1 MRDPKGFL
9 TLRRTTPGRQAV
21 EERVRHWREF
31 YGPVPEA
38 SVRAQG
44 ARCMD
49 CGVPFCQGDTGCPV
63 RNVIPEWNDLVSR
76 GEWRSALDSLQA
88 TNNFPELTGRL
99 CPAPCESAC
108 VLGLVNEPVA
118 IRHIE
123 QTIADRGFAEGWVVP
138 RPPRRATGFSVA
150 VIGSGPAG
158 LAAAQ
163 QLRRSGHDVVVFEK
177 DERVGGLLRYGIP
190 EFKLEK
196 SVLQLRVDQLE
207 AEGVQFRTGISVG
220 EDIAV
225 DELRT
230 QFDAVCVATGAG
242 AARDLDVPG
251 RELSGIHLAMDFLV
265 AQNRRLEIAQL
276 SDRAPDTG
284 YRIPDTGYRTP
295 GTGYRVPDADIDA
308 RDRRVVI
315 IGGGDTGSDC
325 AGTCVRQG
333 ARSVRQFELLPQPPA
348 GRAATTPWPLWPMQ
362 LRTSHA
368 HEEGCDREWSVA
380 TTAFSG
386 ENGRVQKLHGA
397 RLERR
402 VFADGRTDFARM
414 AGTEFE
420 LDADLVLLAMGFTGP
435 VKSQLLVDLGVE
447 LDARGNIA
455 TDHAHRTSVPGVF
468 SAGDARRGAS
478 LIVWAIR
485 EGRDAAEAI
494 NAWLSNPGNNRQL
507 PQMLGGVIE
516 RSG

>member
-1 MRDPKGFL
+1 MADPKAFL
-9 TLRRTTPGRQAV
+9 TLRRATPERQAV
-21 EERVRHWREF
+21 EERVHHWGEF
-31 YGPVPEA
+31 YRPAPESA
-38 SVRAQG
+38 VKTQA

-63 RNVIPEWNDLVSR
+63 RNVIPEWNGLVQR
-76 GEWRSALDSLQA
+76 GDWREALDSLEA

-123 QTIADRGFAEGWVVP
+123 QTIADRGFAEGWITP
-138 RPPRRATGFSVA
+138 RPPRRSTGFSIA

-163 QLRRSGHDVVVFEK
+163 QLRRAGHKVVVFEK

-196 SVLQLRVDQLE
+196 SVLDLRLSQLE
-207 AEGVQFRTGISVG
+207 AEGVQFCTGVDVG
-220 EDIAV
+220 EEITAA
-225 DELRT
+225 ELRAR
-230 QFDAVCVATGAG
+230 FDAICVATGAG
-242 AARDLDVPG
+242 AARDLQVPG
-251 RELSGIHLAMDFLV
+251 RELDGIHLAMDYLTS
-265 AQNRRLEIAQL
+265 QNRRLEGGSL
-276 SDRAPDTG
+276 FEME
-284 YRIPDTGYRTP
+284 
-295 GTGYRVPDADIDA
+295 IDA

-333 ARSVRQFELLPQPPA
+333 ALSVKQFELLPQPPRD
-348 GRAATTPWPLWPMQ
+348 RAATTPWPFWPMQ

-368 HEEGCDREWSVA
+368 HEEGTERDWSVA

-386 ENGRVQKLHGA
+386 EHGRVQRLHAA
-397 RLERR
+397 RLDRR
-402 VFADGRTDFARM
+402 SFADGRTEYAQVP
-414 AGTEFE
+414 GTEFE
-420 LDADLVLLAMGFTGP
+420 LEADLVLLAMGFTGP
-435 VKSQLLVDLGVE
+435 LKSRLLVDLGVE
-447 LDARGNIA
+447 LDGRGNIA
-455 TDHAHRTSVPGVF
+455 ADRSHRTSVPGVF
-468 SAGDARRGAS
+468 AAGDAHRGAS

-485 EGRDAAEAI
+485 EGRDAADGI
-494 NAWLSNPGNNRQL
+494 NAWLRAGRLQ
-507 PQMLGGVIE
+507 G
-516 RSG
+516 

>member
-1 MRDPKGFL
+1 
-9 TLRRTTPGRQAV
+9 
-21 EERVRHWREF
+21 
-31 YGPVPEA
+31 
-38 SVRAQG
+38 
-44 ARCMD
+44 
-49 CGVPFCQGDTGCPV
+49 V
-63 RNVIPEWNDLVSR
+63 RNIIPEWNGLVQR
-76 GEWRSALDSLQA
+76 GEWREALESLQA

-138 RPPRRATGFSVA
+138 RPPRRNSGFKVA
-150 VIGSGPAG
+150 VVGSGPAG

-163 QLRRSGHDVVVFEK
+163 QLRRAGHTVVVFEK
-177 DERVGGLLRYGIP
+177 NERVGGLLRYGIP

-196 SVLQLRVDQLE
+196 SVLDLRLTQLE
-207 AEGVQFRTGISVG
+207 AEGVRFRTGIDVG
-220 EDIAV
+220 EDITAQ
-225 DELRT
+225 ELRAE
-230 QFDAVCVATGAG
+230 FDAVCVATGAG

-251 RELSGIHLAMDFLV
+251 RPLEGVHLAMDFLTS
-265 AQNRRLEIAQL
+265 QNRRLA
-276 SDRAPDTG
+276 G
-284 YRIPDTGYRTP
+284 
-295 GTGYRVPDADIDA
+295 DAFTETVSDA

-348 GRAATTPWPLWPMQ
+348 GRASTTPWPLWPMQ

-386 ENGRVQKLHGA
+386 EDGRVQRIHAA
-397 RLERR
+397 RLERQ
-402 VFADGRTDFARM
+402 VFADGHTDYARLPGTDF
-414 AGTEFE
+414 E
-420 LDADLVLLAMGFTGP
+420 LEADLVLLAMGFTGP
-435 VKSQLLVDLGVE
+435 VKSRLLVDLAVE
-447 LDARGNIA
+447 LDGRGSIA
-455 TDHAHRTSVPGVF
+455 TDGAHRTSVPGVF
-468 SAGDARRGAS
+468 AAGDAHRGAS

-485 EGRDAAEAI
+485 EGRDAADSI
-494 NAWLSNPGNNRQL
+494 DSWLRAG
-507 PQMLGGVIE
+507 
-516 RSG
+516 

>member
-9 TLRRTTPGRQAV
+9 TLRRATPGRQAV

-31 YGPVPEA
+31 YGPVPESA
-38 SVRAQG
+38 VRTQG

-123 QTIADRGFAEGWVVP
+123 QTIADRGFAEGWVTP
-138 RPPRRATGFSVA
+138 RPPRRATGFRVA
-150 VIGSGPAG
+150 VVGSGPAG

-163 QLRRSGHDVVVFEK
+163 QLRRFGHEVVVFEK
-177 DERVGGLLRYGIP
+177 SERVGGLLRYGIP

-196 SVLQLRVDQLE
+196 SVLDLRLSQLE
-207 AEGVQFRTGISVG
+207 AEGVRFRTGIDVGVDVSVG
-220 EDIAV
+220 EIRA
-225 DELRT
+225 E
-230 QFDAVCVATGAG
+230 FEAVCIATGAG

-251 RELSGIHLAMDFLV
+251 RELAGVQLAMEFLT
-265 AQNRRLEIAQL
+265 AQNRRLERETLPVTRFPLPVARYPL
-276 SDRAPDTG
+276 PENDW
-284 YRIPDTGYRTP
+284 
-295 GTGYRVPDADIDA
+295 DA

-333 ARSVRQFELLPQPPA
+333 ARSVRQFELLPAPPA
-348 GRAATTPWPLWPMQ
+348 SRAASTPWPLWPMQ
-362 LRTSHA
+362 LRKSHA

-386 ENGRVQKLHGA
+386 DNGHVKRIHAV
-397 RLERR
+397 RLERQ

-414 AGTEFE
+414 PGTEFE
-420 LDADLVLLAMGFTGP
+420 LEADLVLLAMGFTGP
-435 VKSQLLVDLGVE
+435 VKGKLLVDLAVN
-447 LDARGNIA
+447 LDSRGNIA
-455 TDHAHRTSVPGVF
+455 ADHEHRTSVPGVF
-468 SAGDARRGAS
+468 TAGDARRGAS

-485 EGRDAAEAI
+485 EGRDAADSI
-494 NAWLSNPGNNRQL
+494 NRWLTRNPVNGTV
-507 PQMLGGVIE
+507 PPG
-516 RSG
+516 

>member
-1 MRDPKGFL
+1 MED
-9 TLRRTTPGRQAV
+9 
-21 EERVRHWREF
+21 RVRHWREF

-38 SVRAQG
+38 AVRTQA

-49 CGVPFCQGDTGCPV
+49 CGVPFCQGDSGCPV
-63 RNVIPEWNDLVSR
+63 RNIIPEWNGLVQR
-76 GEWRSALDSLQA
+76 GEWREALESLQA

-138 RPPRRATGFSVA
+138 RPPRRNSGFKVA
-150 VIGSGPAG
+150 VVGSGPAG

-163 QLRRSGHDVVVFEK
+163 QLRRAGHTVVVFEK
-177 DERVGGLLRYGIP
+177 NERVGGLLRYGIP

-196 SVLQLRVDQLE
+196 SVLDLRLTQLE
-207 AEGVQFRTGISVG
+207 AEGVRFRTGIDVG
-220 EDIAV
+220 EDITAQ
-225 DELRT
+225 ELRAE
-230 QFDAVCVATGAG
+230 FDAVCVATGAG

-251 RELSGIHLAMDFLV
+251 RPLEGVHLAMDFLTS
-265 AQNRRLEIAQL
+265 QNRRLA
-276 SDRAPDTG
+276 G
-284 YRIPDTGYRTP
+284 
-295 GTGYRVPDADIDA
+295 DAFTETVSDA

-348 GRAATTPWPLWPMQ
+348 GRAPTTPWPLWPMQ

-386 ENGRVQKLHGA
+386 EDGRVQRIHAA
-397 RLERR
+397 RLERQ
-402 VFADGRTDFARM
+402 VFADGHTDYARLPGTDF
-414 AGTEFE
+414 E
-420 LDADLVLLAMGFTGP
+420 LEADLVLLAMGFTGP
-435 VKSQLLVDLGVE
+435 VKSRLLVDLAVE
-447 LDARGNIA
+447 LDGRGSIA
-455 TDHAHRTSVPGVF
+455 TDGAHRTSVPGVF
-468 SAGDARRGAS
+468 AAGDAHRGAS

-485 EGRDAAEAI
+485 EGRDAADSI
-494 NAWLSNPGNNRQL
+494 DSWLRAG
-507 PQMLGGVIE
+507 
-516 RSG
+516 

>member
-9 TLRRTTPGRQAV
+9 TLRRATPGRQAV

-38 SVRAQG
+38 AVRTQA

-63 RNVIPEWNDLVSR
+63 RNIIPEWNDLVSR
-76 GEWRSALDSLQA
+76 GEWHDALESLHS

-108 VLGLVNEPVA
+108 VLALVNEPVA

-150 VIGSGPAG
+150 VVGSGPAG

-163 QLRRSGHDVVVFEK
+163 QLRRFGHDVVVFEK
-177 DERVGGLLRYGIP
+177 NERVGGLLRYGIP

-196 SVLQLRVDQLE
+196 TVLELRLSQL
-207 AEGVQFRTGISVG
+207 ASEGVLFRTGIDVG
-220 EDIAV
+220 EELCA
-225 DELRT
+225 DELRAE
-230 QFDAVCVATGAG
+230 FDAVCIATGAG
-242 AARDLDVPG
+242 TARDLDVPG
-251 RELSGIHLAMDFLV
+251 RELAGVHLAMDFLT
-265 AQNRRLEIAQL
+265 AQNRRLEGDAL
-276 SDRAPDTG
+276 PVAGYPLPDIR
-284 YRIPDTGYRTP
+284 YPLAEKDS
-295 GTGYRVPDADIDA
+295 DA

-325 AGTCVRQG
+325 AGTCLRQG
-333 ARSVRQFELLPQPPA
+333 ARSVRQFELLPQPPV
-348 GRAATTPWPLWPMQ
+348 GRAASTPWPLWPMQ
-362 LRTSHA
+362 LRSSHA

-386 ENGRVQKLHGA
+386 EGGRVQRLHA
-397 RLERR
+397 VRLERQA
-402 VFADGRTDFARM
+402 FADGRTDFARM
-414 AGTEFE
+414 PGTEFE
-420 LDADLVLLAMGFTGP
+420 LEADLVLLAMGFTGP
-435 VKSQLLVDLGVE
+435 VKGKLLVDLAVE
-447 LDARGNIA
+447 FDNRGNIA
-455 TDHAHRTSVPGVF
+455 TDAAHRTSVPGVF

-485 EGRDAAEAI
+485 EGRDAADSI
-494 NAWLSNPGNNRQL
+494 DSWLRESASTEPKQGA
-507 PQMLGGVIE
+507 VSIAA
-516 RSG
+516 S

>member
-1 MRDPKGFL
+1 MADPKAFL
-9 TLRRTTPGRQAV
+9 TLRRATPGRQAV
-21 EERVRHWREF
+21 EDRVRHWREF
-31 YGPVPEA
+31 YGPVPEDA
-38 SVRAQG
+38 VRTQA

-49 CGVPFCQGDTGCPV
+49 CGVPFCQGDSGCPV
-63 RNVIPEWNDLVSR
+63 RNVIPEWNGLVQR
-76 GEWRSALDSLQA
+76 GEWRDALESLHA

-123 QTIADRGFAEGWVVP
+123 QTIADRGFNEGWVVP
-138 RPPRRATGFSVA
+138 RPPRRVSGFKVA

-163 QLRRSGHDVVVFEK
+163 QLRRAGHAVVVFER

-196 SVLQLRVDQLE
+196 SVLDLRLGQLE
-207 AEGVQFRTGISVG
+207 AEGVQFRTGIDVG
-220 EDIAV
+220 EDVTAE
-225 DELRT
+225 DLRAE
-230 QFDAVCVATGAG
+230 FDAVCVSTGAG
-242 AARDLDVPG
+242 RARDLDVPG
-251 RELSGIHLAMDFLV
+251 RELAGVHLAMDFLTS
-265 AQNRRLEIAQL
+265 QNRRLEGRDVA
-276 SDRAPDTG
+276 G
-284 YRIPDTGYRTP
+284 
-295 GTGYRVPDADIDA
+295 ADDA

-333 ARSVRQFELLPQPPA
+333 ARTVRQFELLPQPPV

-386 ENGRVQKLHGA
+386 ENGRVQRVHAA
-397 RLERR
+397 RLERQ

-414 AGTEFE
+414 PGTEFE
-420 LDADLVLLAMGFTGP
+420 LEADLVLLAMGFTGP
-435 VKSQLLVDLGVE
+435 VKNRLLVDLAVE
-447 LDARGNIA
+447 LDGRGNIA
-455 TDHAHRTSVPGVF
+455 TDRAHRTSVPGVF
-468 SAGDARRGAS
+468 AAGDAHRGAS

-485 EGRDAAEAI
+485 EGRDAADSI
-494 NAWLSNPGNNRQL
+494 NSWLR
-507 PQMLGGVIE
+507 E
-516 RSG
+516 R

>member
-1 MRDPKGFL
+1 MADPKAFL
-9 TLRRTTPGRQAV
+9 TLRRATPGRQAL
-21 EERVRHWREF
+21 EDRVRHWREF
-31 YGPVPEA
+31 YGPVPEDA
-38 SVRAQG
+38 VRTQA

-49 CGVPFCQGDTGCPV
+49 CGVPFCQGDSGCPV
-63 RNVIPEWNDLVSR
+63 RNIIPEWNGLVQR
-76 GEWRSALDSLQA
+76 GDWREALESLHA

-123 QTIADRGFAEGWVVP
+123 QTIADRGFNEGWVVP
-138 RPPRRATGFSVA
+138 RPPRRVSGFKVA

-163 QLRRSGHDVVVFEK
+163 QLRRAGHAVVVFER

-196 SVLQLRVDQLE
+196 SVLDLRLGQLE
-207 AEGVQFRTGISVG
+207 AEGVQFRTGIDVG
-220 EDIAV
+220 EDITAE
-225 DELRT
+225 ELRVE
-230 QFDAVCVATGAG
+230 FDAVCISTGAG
-242 AARDLDVPG
+242 VARDLDVPG
-251 RELSGIHLAMDFLV
+251 RKLGGIHLAMDFLTS
-265 AQNRRLEIAQL
+265 QNRRLEGSEVA
-276 SDRAPDTG
+276 G
-284 YRIPDTGYRTP
+284 
-295 GTGYRVPDADIDA
+295 ADEA

-333 ARSVRQFELLPQPPA
+333 ARSVRQFELLPQPPV
-348 GRAATTPWPLWPMQ
+348 GRAASTPWPLWPMQ

-386 ENGRVQKLHGA
+386 ENGRVQRLRAA
-397 RLERR
+397 RLERQ

-414 AGTEFE
+414 PGTEFE
-420 LDADLVLLAMGFTGP
+420 LEADLVLLAMGFTGP
-435 VKSQLLVDLGVE
+435 VKNRLLVDLAVE
-447 LDARGNIA
+447 LDGRGNIA
-455 TDHAHRTSVPGVF
+455 TDRAHRTSLPGVF
-468 SAGDARRGAS
+468 AAGDAHRGAS

-485 EGRDAAEAI
+485 EGRDAADSI
-494 NAWLSNPGNNRQL
+494 DRWLRA
-507 PQMLGGVIE
+507 
-516 RSG
+516 

>member
-1 MRDPKGFL
+1 MADPKAFL
-9 TLRRTTPGRQAV
+9 TLRRATPDRQAV
-21 EERVRHWREF
+21 EERVHHWGEF
-31 YGPVPEA
+31 YRPAPESA
-38 SVRAQG
+38 VKTQA

-63 RNVIPEWNDLVSR
+63 RNVIPEWNGLVQR
-76 GEWRSALDSLQA
+76 GDWREALDSLQA

-138 RPPRRATGFSVA
+138 RPPRRSTGFSVA

-163 QLRRSGHDVVVFEK
+163 QLRRAGHTVVVFEK
-177 DERVGGLLRYGIP
+177 DERIGGLLRYGIP

-196 SVLQLRVDQLE
+196 SVLDLRLSQLE
-207 AEGVQFRTGISVG
+207 AEGVQFRTGVDVG
-220 EDIAV
+220 VEITAV
-225 DELRT
+225 ELRT
-230 QFDAVCVATGAG
+230 KFDAVCVATGAG
-242 AARDLDVPG
+242 AARDLSVPG
-251 RELSGIHLAMDFLV
+251 RQLEGIHLAMDYLTS
-265 AQNRRLEIAQL
+265 QNRRLEGG
-276 SDRAPDTG
+276 S
-284 YRIPDTGYRTP
+284 
-295 GTGYRVPDADIDA
+295 VFEMDIDA

-333 ARSVRQFELLPQPPA
+333 ASSVKQFELLPQPPRD
-348 GRAATTPWPLWPMQ
+348 RAATTPWPLWPMQ

-368 HEEGCDREWSVA
+368 HEEGTERDWSVA

-386 ENGRVQKLHGA
+386 ENGRVQRLHAA

-402 VFADGRTDFARM
+402 SFADGRTEYAQM
-414 AGTEFE
+414 PGTEFE
-420 LDADLVLLAMGFTGP
+420 LEADLVLLAMGFTGP
-435 VKSQLLVDLGVE
+435 VKGKLLVDLGVE
-447 LDARGNIA
+447 LDGRGNIV
-455 TDHAHRTSVPGVF
+455 TDRSHRTIVPGVF
-468 SAGDARRGAS
+468 AAGDAHRGQS

-485 EGRDAAEAI
+485 EGRDAADGI
-494 NAWLSNPGNNRQL
+494 NSWLRAGRLQ
-507 PQMLGGVIE
+507 G
-516 RSG
+516 